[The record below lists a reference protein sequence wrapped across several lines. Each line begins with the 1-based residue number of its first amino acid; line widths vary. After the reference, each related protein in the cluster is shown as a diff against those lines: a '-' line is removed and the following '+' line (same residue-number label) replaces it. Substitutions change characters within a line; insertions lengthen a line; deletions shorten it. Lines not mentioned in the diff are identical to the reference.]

1 MKVETQATQEFSLAK
16 QREYFR
22 EVIDREGNFEK
33 INDQGNQRCRGIW
46 QKKQRQVTPNGT
58 FIFHFK
64 STRKLE
70 LYTLYFFMS

>member
-33 INDQGNQRCRGIW
+33 INDQGNQRCRGIC
-46 QKKQRQVTPNGT
+46 Q
-58 FIFHFK
+58 
-64 STRKLE
+64 
-70 LYTLYFFMS
+70 